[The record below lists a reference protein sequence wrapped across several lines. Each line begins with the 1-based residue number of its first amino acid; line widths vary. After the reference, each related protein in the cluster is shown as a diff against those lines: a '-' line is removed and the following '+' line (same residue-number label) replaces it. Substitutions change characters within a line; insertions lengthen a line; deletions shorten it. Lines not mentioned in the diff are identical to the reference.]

1 MSRWSRISER
11 NQATMAT
18 NAQRLL
24 SDTSYDRLRTP
35 RSLRL
40 LIVAYAGITVVMT
53 ALWLTVGTP
62 GGVAG
67 ILAWI
72 PVFLALRIAVRSQAD
87 LPDAVLDERMR
98 AARDRAYLDAF
109 RLTAGVVF
117 GAACIL
123 FVGVAFRPQ
132 PATIAFQYD
141 QASAIFWALFSLIVR
156 APSLAIARNESAR
169 PTGARR
175 VP

>member
-1 MSRWSRISER
+1 
-11 NQATMAT
+11 
-18 NAQRLL
+18 
-24 SDTSYDRLRTP
+24 
-35 RSLRL
+35 L
-40 LIVAYAGITVVMT
+40 LIVAYAGITLAMT
-53 ALWLTVGTP
+53 MLWLTAGTP

-72 PVFLALRIAVRSQAD
+72 PVFLTLRIAVRTQAD

-117 GAACIL
+117 GAACVL
-123 FVGVAFRPQ
+123 FVAVAFRPQ

-141 QASAIFWALFSLIVR
+141 QASAIFWALFSLIVG
-156 APSLAIARNESAR
+156 APSLAMAWHESAR